1 MTSLSSDIASAWE
14 PIKENGNL
22 VFVPEPQEQGSFT
35 IHCYSKTRAV
45 KIKSKQGIGNGKGPE
60 LFLGKSLLKIK
71 KQIFDT
77 GLLLLPYGV
86 FPVLDSF
93 LPPH

>member
-1 MTSLSSDIASAWE
+1 MEIWYLYLSLKNKGHLPSTVTQ
-14 PIKENGNL
+14 KN
-22 VFVPEPQEQGSFT
+22 
-35 IHCYSKTRAV
+35 KAV
-45 KIKSKQGIGNGKGPE
+45 RIKSKQGIGNGKGPE

-93 LPPH
+93 LPPPLSSTSV